1 MLLFIGIKL
10 ISNGFLTL
18 SLPICA
24 DSVSQDDYE
33 TAEGEEEGGID
44 GGHT

>member
-1 MLLFIGIKL
+1 MV
-10 ISNGFLTL
+10 FLRFP
-18 SLPICA
+18 LPICA